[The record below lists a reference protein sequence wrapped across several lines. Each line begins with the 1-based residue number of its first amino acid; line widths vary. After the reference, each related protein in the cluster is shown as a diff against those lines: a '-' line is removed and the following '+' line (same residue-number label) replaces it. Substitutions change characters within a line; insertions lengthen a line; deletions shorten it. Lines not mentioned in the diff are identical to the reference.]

1 MTSNTTE
8 DSTLDDLKDFLS
20 KEIEKHFDVYLEGQE
35 KLIIQ
40 ILEFWEQHSMELLA
54 RYLEKKNKVVEI
66 GTGRRYEQDK

>member
-1 MTSNTTE
+1 MNSNTTE

-20 KEIEKHFDVYLEGQE
+20 KELEKQVEVYLDGQE
-35 KLIIQ
+35 KLITQ
-40 ILEFWEQHSMELLA
+40 LLEFWEQHSMELLA